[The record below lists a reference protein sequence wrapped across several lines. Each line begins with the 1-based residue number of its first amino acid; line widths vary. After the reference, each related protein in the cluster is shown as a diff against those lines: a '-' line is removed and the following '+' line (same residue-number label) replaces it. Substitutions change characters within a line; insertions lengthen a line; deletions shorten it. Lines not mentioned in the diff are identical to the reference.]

1 MTKPISIL
9 VRSATATLIAATLIP
24 GALWAESDTVMR
36 EARNQAT
43 APAIAAPA
51 GPSQAD
57 CNKARSDARFLRQM
71 QLTDG
76 DVNPFVELPI
86 RADCRADTG
95 GGRSDQKVA
104 RVTTR
109 EKWDGLMG
117 GE

>member
-1 MTKPISIL
+1 VTKPISMF
-9 VRSATATLIAATLIP
+9 VRGATAALIAATLVP

-36 EARNQAT
+36 EARNQVA

-86 RADCRADTG
+86 REDCRGDRSTG
-95 GGRSDQKVA
+95 NQGDQKVA
-104 RVTTR
+104 
-109 EKWDGLMG
+109 KK
-117 GE
+117 

>member
-76 DVNPFVELPI
+76 DVIFRQIN
-86 RADCRADTG
+86 RSRR
-95 GGRSDQKVA
+95 GRLGLRHCTKPY
-104 RVTTR
+104 RR
-109 EKWDGLMG
+109 EPVLQSQSRR
-117 GE
+117 